1 MELQYDCSV
10 GYDLVT
16 EQQPSVS
23 PTVSPFKYPPTF
35 IQNEVSSKGS
45 LHKEKFTEIWGKRV
59 QIYCGC
65 LIPHHHIDFGLK
77 AWISLDQKLNFISI
91 FES

>member
-45 LHKEKFTEIWGKRV
+45 LHKEVYRDMG
-59 QIYCGC
+59 
-65 LIPHHHIDFGLK
+65 
-77 AWISLDQKLNFISI
+77 
-91 FES
+91 

>member
-1 MELQYDCSV
+1 MGLQRV

-16 EQQPSVS
+16 EQQSSVS
-23 PTVSPFKYPPTF
+23 PTMSPIKYPPPPAF

-45 LHKEKFTEIWGKRV
+45 LHKEKFTEIWGKSV

-65 LIPHHHIDFGLK
+65 LIPHCHIDFGRK
-77 AWISLDQKLNFISI
+77 A
-91 FES
+91 